1 MNKNVIHKDGG
12 IYNIDMRR
20 LITVDTYDDTFVIPD
35 GVQYI
40 GECAFWRCR
49 ELKNVKIPNTVTDI
63 STKAFAGCE
72 SLKKI
77 DIPDSVE
84 RIGYDAFAYCCSLEE
99 ITLPTSLKFMS
110 HSAFHGCC
118 SLKKI
123 NYSNHSFMVDEILP
137 EVIKVN
143 EVLCLNIS
151 DYNSLIPL
159 VVDVVL
165 RTWHGHHKGFFNP
178 MVDFEI
184 PDSTE
189 SIYY

>member
-1 MNKNVIHKDGG
+1 MNKNVTYKDGG
-12 IYNIDMRR
+12 IYNIGMRR

-35 GVQYI
+35 GVLCI
-40 GECAFWRCR
+40 GECAFWNCR
-49 ELKNVKIPNTVTDI
+49 ELKNVNIPKTVTDI
-63 STKAFAGCE
+63 CTSAFAGCE
-72 SLKKI
+72 SLKKV

-84 RIGYDAFAYCCSLEE
+84 RISHDAFAYCCSLEE

-110 HSAFHGCC
+110 HSAFYGCC

-123 NYSNHSFMVDEILP
+123 NYSNYSFMVDEILP
-137 EVIKVN
+137 GIIKAN
-143 EVLCLNIS
+143 EVLCLRIS
-151 DYNSLIPL
+151 DYRALIPL
-159 VVDVVL
+159 AVDAVL

-178 MVDFEI
+178 RADFEI